1 MNINAVYEA
10 GAVRRFH
17 TVADYSGGGLQSVAE
32 HSWGVALIFAELYRE
47 TVGGPVPDW
56 ALIYCLTHDVGE
68 SVTGDIPATTKWRF
82 PELAAVAEE
91 AEKEVMTELGVPEP
105 PEHRKYAEHV
115 SLFRWADA
123 LECYAYAQRRSLS
136 GSPEYRKVAQRLL
149 IAFEGFPA
157 LPAALKMLAE
167 LTLPE
172 FHELAIFRGE
182 QICQAL
188 A

>member
-32 HSWGVALIFAELYRE
+32 HSWGVALIFAELYR
-47 TVGGPVPDW
+47 TGVGTEPPAA
-56 ALIYCLTHDVGE
+56 ALLYCLSHDVGE
-68 SVTGDIPATTKWRF
+68 SVTGDVPATTKWRF
-82 PELAAVAEE
+82 GKLADAVEAAEQTALE
-91 AEKEVMTELGVPEP
+91 ELGV
-105 PEHRKYAEHV
+105 KFFISNYD
-115 SLFRWADA
+115 LIMLKWADA

-188 A
+188 T

>member
-1 MNINAVYEA
+1 MNINAVYDA

-47 TVGGPVPDW
+47 VVGGGTVPADV
-56 ALIYCLTHDVGE
+56 LMHCLTHDVGE

-82 PELAAVAEE
+82 DKLADAVEDAERIALE
-91 AEKEVMTELGVPEP
+91 DMGV
-105 PEHRKYAEHV
+105 
-115 SLFRWADA
+115 LFQRRITTLEESVFKWADG
-123 LECYAYAQRRSLS
+123 LECYAYAQRRALA

-172 FHELAIFRGE
+172 FHEQAIFRGE

-188 A
+188 T